1 MSGEVWTFPPL
12 LSDANK
18 SSRSS
23 SSSNT
28 STQNNNH
35 NNHHGPVPLLPQYPP
50 HNNINVL
57 HQNPN
62 NGNNNNVNAGVYE
75 RSINNDTNVQFAGE
89 ENKKYKVSVS
99 FDRYVSSSFI
109 NDM

>member
-1 MSGEVWTFPPL
+1 MSGEVWTYPPI

-23 SSSNT
+23 STNT
-28 STQNNNH
+28 SSSSSQNNN
-35 NNHHGPVPLLPQYPP
+35 NNNNHGPVPLLPQYPP

-62 NGNNNNVNAGVYE
+62 NGNNNNNVNAGVYE
-75 RSINNDTNVQFAGE
+75 RSINNDPNVQFAGE

-99 FDRYVSSSFI
+99 FDR
-109 NDM
+109 